1 MLRTAVHPQGW
12 TPGRAAPPG
21 FAATSGAVSSWIAC
35 PGPMMQNLDL
45 VDVILLAGAIVYFG
59 LVVLRRI

>member
-1 MLRTAVHPQGW
+1 MTFERSFGSGGIQRTIRV
-12 TPGRAAPPG
+12 RC
-21 FAATSGAVSSWIAC
+21 TSGAVSSWIAC